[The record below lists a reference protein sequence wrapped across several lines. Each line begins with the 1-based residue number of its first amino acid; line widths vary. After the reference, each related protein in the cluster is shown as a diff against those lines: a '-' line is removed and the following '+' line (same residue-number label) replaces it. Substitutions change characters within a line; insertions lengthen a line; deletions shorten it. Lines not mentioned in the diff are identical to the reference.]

1 MFGLNPL
8 NSMKTL
14 SKILVSFAALTAI
27 AISLG
32 VHSPKVFGAGSEGAG
47 PSGQAKYKFVVIT
60 HATAVPF
67 FVPVRK
73 GAEDAGK
80 MVGADVTYTGP
91 AGFDIEKQ
99 VDFIKSAIAENV
111 DGIATTMPDPTAFND
126 VVKEA
131 MSRGI
136 AVIAVNADAPTSSRL
151 AYIGQGNY
159 EAGVS
164 MGNQILKYVPGGGH
178 VLLCIHTAGAEN
190 LEARIKGVKDVL
202 DKQGGKYSSRVVAT
216 GTDMV
221 RAVSLIS
228 SALQADPNVKG
239 MFGVE
244 DVTGSAIAQIIDRD
258 NLKGKVAGGSFD
270 LVADVLN
277 AIEKGEM
284 QFTIDQ
290 QPYLQGFQG
299 VMELY
304 LLKRYNLTPADIN
317 TGIAPV
323 TQENVAKIKELAAQ
337 GYR

>member
-1 MFGLNPL
+1 
-8 NSMKTL
+8 MKIL
-14 SKILVSFAALTAI
+14 SKILVSLAGLAAV

-32 VHSPKVFGAGSEGAG
+32 LCSPKAFGAGSEAAG
-47 PSGQAKYKFVVIT
+47 GSGQPKYKFVVIT

-99 VDFIKSAIAENV
+99 VDFIKSAIAQNV
-111 DGIATTMPDPTAFND
+111 DGVATTMPDPTAFND

-136 AVIAVNADAPTSSRL
+136 PVIAINADAPASGRL
-151 AYIGQGNY
+151 AYVGQGNY

-164 MGNQILKYVPGGGH
+164 MGNQIVKYVPGGGH

-202 DKQGGKYSSRVVAT
+202 DKQGGKYSYRVVAT

-228 SALQADPNVKG
+228 SALQADPSVKG

-304 LLKRYNLTPADIN
+304 LLKRYNLSPADIN

>member
-1 MFGLNPL
+1 
-8 NSMKTL
+8 MKTF
-14 SKILVSFAALTAI
+14 SKVLVSFAALTVI
-27 AISLG
+27 ATSFG
-32 VHSPKVFGAGSEGAG
+32 VHPPKAFGAGSEAAG
-47 PSGQAKYKFVVIT
+47 TSGQPKYKFVVIT

-73 GAEDAGK
+73 GAEEAGK
-80 MVGADVTYTGP
+80 VLGADVTYTGP

-136 AVIAVNADAPTSSRL
+136 PVIALNADAPTSGRL

-202 DKQGGKYSSRVVAT
+202 DKEGGKYSYRVVAT

-228 SALQADPNVKG
+228 SALQADASLKG

-290 QPYLQGFQG
+290 QPYLQGFQS
-299 VMELY
+299 VVELY

-323 TQENVAKIKELAAQ
+323 TQENVAKVKVLAAQ
-337 GYR
+337 GCR

>member
-1 MFGLNPL
+1 
-8 NSMKTL
+8 MKRIL
-14 SKILVSFAALTAI
+14 SVFIVLLLIAGAI
-27 AISLG
+27 G
-32 VHSPKVFGAGSEGAG
+32 TVGA
-47 PSGQAKYKFVVIT
+47 QAQKRYKFVVIT

-80 MVGADVTYTGP
+80 LVGADVVYTGP
-91 AGFDIEKQ
+91 TGFDIQQHVEF
-99 VDFIKSAIAENV
+99 VKSAIAQKV
-111 DGIATTMPDPTAFND
+111 DGIAMTMPDPNAFNA

-131 MSRGI
+131 MSKGI
-136 AVIAVNADAPTSSRL
+136 PVIAINADAPESGRL

-159 EAGVS
+159 EAGRS
-164 MGNQILKYVPGGGH
+164 MGMQILKLLPNGGD
-178 VLLCIHTAGAEN
+178 VLLTIHTAGAEN
-190 LEARIKGVKDVL
+190 LEDRIRGIKDIL
-202 DKQGGKYSSRVVAT
+202 DAQGGKFKYRVVAT

-228 SALQADPNVKG
+228 SALQANPNIKG

-244 DVTGSAIAQIIDRD
+244 EVTGSAIAQIIERDR
-258 NLKGKVAGGSFD
+258 LKGKVMAGGFD
-270 LVADVLN
+270 LVTDELV
-277 AIEKGEM
+277 AIQKGNM

-304 LLKRYNLTPADIN
+304 LLKKFNLTPCDIN

-323 TQENVAKIKELAAQ
+323 TAENVNEVMKLAAK

>member
-1 MFGLNPL
+1 
-8 NSMKTL
+8 MKFLPKAFFAVVSVAVFTVAL
-14 SKILVSFAALTAI
+14 ASSSILA
-27 AISLG
+27 
-32 VHSPKVFGAGSEGAG
+32 AG
-47 PSGQAKYKFVVIT
+47 PDAAGKTGQRYKFVVIT

-73 GAEDAGK
+73 GVEEAGK
-80 MVGADVTYTGP
+80 LVGADVAYTGP
-91 AGFDIEKQ
+91 AGFDIQKQ
-99 VDFIKSAIAENV
+99 IDSIKSAIAQNV

-131 MSRGI
+131 MGRGI
-136 AVIAVNADAPTSSRL
+136 PVIALNADAPASGRL

-164 MGNQILKYVPGGGH
+164 MGQQILQVVPGGGH
-178 VLLCIHTAGAEN
+178 LLLCMHTAGAEN
-190 LEARIKGVKDVL
+190 LEARIKGIRDVL
-202 DKQGGKYSSRVVAT
+202 DKQGGKYSYRVVAT

-221 RAVSLIS
+221 RAVGLIS
-228 SALQADPNVKG
+228 SAFQADPGIKG

-258 NLKGKVAGGSFD
+258 DLKGKVAGGSFD

-290 QPYLQGFQG
+290 QPYLQGFQS

-304 LLKRYNLTPADIN
+304 LLKRYNLTPTDIN
-317 TGIAPV
+317 TGVAPV
-323 TQENVAKIKELAAQ
+323 TQENVAKVKELAAQ